1 MIMILRNFKKYEP
14 EIKAYGEDA
23 VYLID
28 EKGNDWYQS
37 QPSFSENSLKFTF
50 DHDGLITSQS
60 FDVSALFPIEMSV
73 AEIKTTL
80 PDVTGFYF
88 IGDQLITENRPS
100 KKHHWNGT
108 EWILDETQ
116 KAEFKRTM
124 QETMR
129 AKIVA
134 KRDEMLNGGV
144 FIPEFGKTVDTD
156 ATALSNYV
164 QMKAD
169 FDLNGVDNE
178 YVLIFSDFSFKA
190 ISFDE
195 FKILWNA
202 VKTHKER
209 CYENATMHI
218 TLMLQ
223 ADEPE
228 KYDFS
233 EFWQGEP
240 HEKAK

>member
-1 MIMILRNFKKYEP
+1 MDIFYQNGFYFSGLNEVPKGAVKISEEKYNELLTGQNNGKS
-14 EIKAYGEDA
+14 I
-23 VYLID
+23 
-28 EKGNDWYQS
+28 Q
-37 QPSFSENSLKFTF
+37 T
-50 DHDGLITSQS
+50 
-60 FDVSALFPIEMSV
+60 
-73 AEIKTTL
+73 
-80 PDVTGFYF
+80 DVTGYPV
-88 IGDQLITENRPS
+88 LAEEKPS
-100 KKHHWNGT
+100 NFHHWNGT

-116 KAEFKRTM
+116 KAEFKRAM

-233 EFWQGEP
+233 EFWQGED

>member
-1 MIMILRNFKKYEP
+1 MYFYDINRKVFLVEGIH
-14 EIKAYGEDA
+14 EIPSDSIP
-23 VYLID
+23 VR
-28 EKGNDWYQS
+28 EKD
-37 QPSFSENSLKFTF
+37 
-50 DHDGLITSQS
+50 
-60 FDVSALFPIEMSV
+60 
-73 AEIKTTL
+73 
-80 PDVTGFYF
+80 FYF
-88 IGDQLITENRPS
+88 LINGRASDKEIILMNNNLTLTPPKPS
-100 KKHHWNGT
+100 HLHYWNGT

-116 KAEFKRTM
+116 KAEFKRAM

-169 FDLNGVDNE
+169 FDLNGTDND
-178 YVLIFSDFSFKA
+178 YTLIFSDFSFKA
-190 ISFDE
+190 INFDE

-202 VKTHKER
+202 VKKHKER

-223 ADEPE
+223 EENPE
-228 KYDFS
+228 DYDFS
-233 EFWQGEP
+233 EFWQG
-240 HEKAK
+240 

>member
-1 MIMILRNFKKYEP
+1 MLMQFNFKEKCFAELNRVVDQNGNVSFQTNGENWIALETQDEIDKISESLTNGGSVWLEHGILKYTG
-14 EIKAYGEDA
+14 KA
-23 VYLID
+23 
-28 EKGNDWYQS
+28 
-37 QPSFSENSLKFTF
+37 PTSFHK
-50 DHDGLITSQS
+50 
-60 FDVSALFPIEMSV
+60 
-73 AEIKTTL
+73 
-80 PDVTGFYF
+80 
-88 IGDQLITENRPS
+88 
-100 KKHHWNGT
+100 WNGT
-108 EWILDETQ
+108 EWILDEDK
-116 KAEFKRTM
+116 KAEFKRAM